1 MLSPRA
7 CLSTS
12 ELCSALNQL
21 PDRNPSCLTPLT
33 RLNPRGQLGTQQAS
47 VGGFVSQAT
56 HGCKL
61 LVDGVGGQMPR
72 FQVQAIDSN
81 RET

>member
-1 MLSPRA
+1 MLEYFRTLLRA
-7 CLSTS
+7 QPITDTEP
-12 ELCSALNQL
+12 ELLNSLDPTDPGRQF
-21 PDRNPSCLTPLT
+21 
-33 RLNPRGQLGTQQAS
+33 GTQQAR

-72 FQVQAIDSN
+72 F
-81 RET
+81 